1 MITRP
6 RGTQDILPGEVEYW
20 QKLESYLRRICSLYN
35 EMMTNWIE
43 KNNLNPYNLFD
54 TDSKILSSS

>member
-20 QKLESYLRRICSLYN
+20 QKIEDYLRRS
-35 EMMTNWIE
+35 
-43 KNNLNPYNLFD
+43 
-54 TDSKILSSS
+54 